1 MTQQHKSFMGQ
12 FAAAKKDAAE
22 LRTLMGDSARVA
34 TLSFPAS
41 PVMRSTVQ
49 SKATSAKKKG

>member
-34 TLSFPAS
+34 TLSFPAP
-41 PVMRSTVQ
+41 PVVRSAAQ
-49 SKATSAKKKG
+49 PKATSAKKKG

>member
-22 LRTLMGDSARVA
+22 LRTLMGHSARVA
-34 TLSFPAS
+34 TLSFPAP
-41 PVMRSTVQ
+41 PVVPGSGQPKTVVV
-49 SKATSAKKKG
+49 KKKG

>member
-1 MTQQHKSFMGQ
+1 MTQQYKSFMGQ

-41 PVMRSTVQ
+41 PVVPSAVQ
-49 SKATSAKKKG
+49 PKATVAKKKG